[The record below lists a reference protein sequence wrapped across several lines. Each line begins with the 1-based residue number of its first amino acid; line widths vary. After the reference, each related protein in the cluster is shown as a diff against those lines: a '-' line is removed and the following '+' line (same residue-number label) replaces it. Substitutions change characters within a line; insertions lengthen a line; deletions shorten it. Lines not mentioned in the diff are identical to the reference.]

1 MPRCTFCGRDLEKGT
16 GKMFIYNSGKIDYF
30 CSRTCEKQLHKLKR
44 TPLQVRWTAHY
55 RREHGKTVS
64 RRPRT

>member
-1 MPRCTFCGRDLEKGT
+1 MPRCTFCGRDVEKGA

-30 CSRTCEKQLHKLKR
+30 CSSKCDKNVHNLKR

-55 RREHGKTVS
+55 RRDQGKSVS
-64 RRPRT
+64 ASGK